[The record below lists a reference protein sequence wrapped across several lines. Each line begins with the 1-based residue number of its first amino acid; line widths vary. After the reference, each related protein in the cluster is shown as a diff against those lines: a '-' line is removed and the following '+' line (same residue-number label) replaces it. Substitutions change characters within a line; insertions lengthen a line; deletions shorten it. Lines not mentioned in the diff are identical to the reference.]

1 MVTPVEPTPET
12 EAEIVTVH
20 SFSVGGADFEQF
32 VVDLVSMVDTL
43 HKELEGLREV
53 AVLRE
58 YGTGRVAILAEWES
72 LAAQVKG
79 TAALYRDE
87 ALGQVTRRSGVGEN
101 RAYEVVARH
110 PPTLSATPNT

>member
-1 MVTPVEPTPET
+1 MNAQNQPGSPAQTT

-32 VVDLVSMVDTL
+32 LVDLVALVESL
-43 HKELEGLREV
+43 HKEIEGLRQV

-58 YGTGRVAILAEWES
+58 YGTGRVAVLAEWEN

-79 TAALYRDE
+79 TDVLYRDE
-87 ALGQVTRRSGVGEN
+87 ALGQVTQRSGVGEN
-101 RAYEVVARH
+101 HAYEVVAR
-110 PPTLSATPNT
+110 SA